1 MNKETQT
8 IPSAPAQ
15 AGPSA
20 GARLMIDIGPLLAF
34 FLTYFLTPGVDI
46 LRIITAT
53 AVFMVAMIVAML
65 VSQLK
70 YRHIPV
76 LLWVSAVMVIGFG
89 GLTIWF
95 HDDKF
100 IKIKPTLYYSLVAF
114 VLLFGMVTKRNLLK
128 AVLGTAYPGLS
139 DRGWFLLTR
148 NWVAFFFAM
157 AALNEV
163 VWRSTSFSF
172 WAASKLWLFLPLT
185 FVFAFANFPMLMRHG
200 LMLEEAKEEPPIPPS
215 Q

>member
-1 MNKETQT
+1 MNPETHAT
-8 IPSAPAQ
+8 ATAPSH
-15 AGPSA
+15 AGPSS
-20 GARLMIDIGPLLAF
+20 GARLLIDVGPLLAF

-65 VSQLK
+65 VSQIK

-148 NWVAFFFAM
+148 NWVVFFVAM
-157 AALNEV
+157 AALNEA

>member
-1 MNKETQT
+1 MSTESQT
-8 IPSAPAQ
+8 TPTDQAP

-20 GARLMIDIGPLLAF
+20 GARLLIDMGPLLAF
-34 FLTYFLTPGVDI
+34 FLTYFLTPGMDI

>member
-8 IPSAPAQ
+8 IPSAPGQ

>member
-1 MNKETQT
+1 MNPETQAAPT
-8 IPSAPAQ
+8 APAP
-15 AGPSA
+15 AGPGA
-20 GARLMIDIGPLLAF
+20 GARLAIDIGPLLLF
-34 FLTYFLTPGVDI
+34 FMTYFLTPGPDI
-46 LRIITAT
+46 LRVITAT
-53 AVFMVAMIVAML
+53 AAFMVAMIVAML
-65 VSQLK
+65 VSQFR

-76 LLWVSAVMVIGFG
+76 LLWISAIMVIGFG

-95 HDDKF
+95 HDPKF
-100 IKIKPTLYYSLVAF
+100 IKIKPTLYYSLVAV

-148 NWVAFFFAM
+148 NWVIFFFAM
-157 AALNEV
+157 AALNEA
-163 VWRSTSFSF
+163 VWRSTSFTF
-172 WAASKLWLFLPLT
+172 WMASKMWLFVPLT
-185 FVFAFANFPMLMRHG
+185 FIFAFANFPMLIRHG